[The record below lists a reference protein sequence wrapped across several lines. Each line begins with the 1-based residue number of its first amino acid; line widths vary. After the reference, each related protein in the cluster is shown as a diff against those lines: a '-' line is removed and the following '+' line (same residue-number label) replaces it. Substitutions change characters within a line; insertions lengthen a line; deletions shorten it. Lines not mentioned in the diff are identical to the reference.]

1 MVDQDSLRAELESA
15 PVVAVGA
22 SPSAVAS
29 AAPDA
34 APGAANGTGAPEPA
48 PGGAGD
54 GGKKKGR
61 PRGEI
66 FRDCPVV
73 PLGVYGDVSYYLD
86 RLGQLRAIDNHS
98 LDKIRHVFGG
108 DVRLLSMHF
117 PQYDKDGDK
126 KPGKFD
132 QASAAAVMTEASA
145 ERGVWSPVGRVRGA
159 GAWADDDGSLIYH
172 AGDEVLIGGRWLRPG
187 VYAGHVYPA
196 SDPVPRPAP
205 TARGDAAGEALA
217 LISTWAWRR
226 PDIDP
231 QLALGVACAQMM
243 GGALDW
249 RPVGWLTGDAATGK
263 STFQKFLLWLHGGEA
278 GLLQAADAT
287 EAGIR
292 SVVGYSSL
300 PVAVDEL
307 EPDKDNPRK
316 VKAVIELARRAA
328 SGGQIFRGGADQKGH
343 QSNAQSAFLFSS
355 ILVPP
360 MPAQDRSRLIL
371 LDLNQ
376 LPPDAPK
383 ISLDPRKW
391 RGVGAQIRRALIEG
405 WPTWPAR
412 LELWRATLARHGQ
425 TGRGADNFA
434 TVLAMAD
441 MAMRS
446 DMPGADELNAWARKV
461 SHAST
466 EDALEVGSNADDMLM
481 RLMGQPLDV
490 WRRGRKFT
498 VGQWVAMAARMPG
511 ARDAIDEATPDTA
524 NQFLAPYGLRVRGR
538 GSEAALCIA
547 NRPLALLSELF
558 KDSPWAEGVWSQA
571 ARRLPGAKATPPLH
585 FAGASSRAWEVP
597 LAGIPGLLQ
606 FPADRDDG
614 QNPAAPPGYGLPSDA
629 EDFV

>member
-1 MVDQDSLRAELESA
+1 VQTD
-15 PVVAVGA
+15 
-22 SPSAVAS
+22 
-29 AAPDA
+29 
-34 APGAANGTGAPEPA
+34 
-48 PGGAGD
+48 GAGD
-54 GGKKKGR
+54 AGQGKKGGR

-73 PLGVYGDVSYYLD
+73 PLGVYGDFSFYLD
-86 RLGQLRAIDNHS
+86 RLGQLRKVDNHS

-117 PQYDKDGDK
+117 PQYDKDGAR

-132 QASAAAVMTEASA
+132 QANTAAAMTEASA

-159 GAWADDDGSLIYH
+159 GAWADDDGGLIYH
-172 AGDEVLIGGRWLRPG
+172 AGDEVLIAGDWRRPG
-187 VYAGHVYPA
+187 VYGGRVYPA
-196 SDPVPRPAP
+196 SDPVPRPAA
-205 TARGDAAGEALA
+205 TAGRGDAAQAILGQFA
-217 LISTWAWRR
+217 TWAWRR

-231 QLALGVACAQMM
+231 QLALGLVCAQML

-263 STFQKFLLWLHGGEA
+263 STFQKLLLWLHGGEN

-300 PVAVDEL
+300 PVAIDEL
-307 EPDKDNPRK
+307 EPDADNPKK

-343 QSNAQSAFLFSS
+343 QSNAQSSFLFSS

-371 LDLNQ
+371 LDLNR

-383 ISLDPRKW
+383 MALDPRRW
-391 RGVGAQIRRALIEG
+391 RGLGAQLRRVLIEG
-405 WPTWPAR
+405 WTDWPQR
-412 LELWRATLARHGQ
+412 LELWREALARHGQ

-441 MAMRS
+441 MALRP
-446 DMPGADELNAWARKV
+446 DMPGRDELDAWARKV
-461 SHAST
+461 GHAAT
-466 EDALEVGSNADDMLM
+466 EDSLEVGSNAEDMLT
-481 RLMGQPLDV
+481 RLLGQPLDV

-498 VGQWVAMAARMPG
+498 VGQWVAMAARLPG
-511 ARDAIDEATPDTA
+511 ARDAIDEATPENA
-524 NQFLAPYGLRVRGR
+524 NSFLAAYGLRVRGR
-538 GSEAALCIA
+538 GEAAELCIA
-547 NRPLALLSELF
+547 NKPLPMLCELF
-558 KDSPWAEGVWSQA
+558 RDSSWADGVWSQA
-571 ARRLPGAKATPPLH
+571 ARRVTGASATAPLH
-585 FAGASSRAWEVP
+585 FAGAPSRAWAIP
-597 LAGIPGLLQ
+597 LANIPGLMA
-606 FPADRDDG
+606 FPADREVVA
-614 QNPAAPPGYGLPSDA
+614 QPAQTGAPPPPQDL
-629 EDFV
+629 EEFE